1 MPRGAKIIG
10 NMIESLNHTRSLSIE
25 KMVILYTSLQEI
37 VINMQSEIHACKE
50 RELNLKHAVEIQNI
64 DMKSWKEE
72 LHVMKNWM
80 LELESKM
87 LNLEVEKEKET
98 TKTS

>member
-1 MPRGAKIIG
+1 M
-10 NMIESLNHTRSLSIE
+10 
-25 KMVILYTSLQEI
+25 
-37 VINMQSEIHACKE
+37 
-50 RELNLKHAVEIQNI
+50 EIQNI